1 MPGAVSAPGGTA
13 WPSPNWRRAALL
25 NTQMK
30 ERKNVRAVYQDDFSG
45 GYHYV
50 FNYSAE
56 DLNDFSMSF

>member
-1 MPGAVSAPGGTA
+1 
-13 WPSPNWRRAALL
+13 
-25 NTQMK
+25 MK